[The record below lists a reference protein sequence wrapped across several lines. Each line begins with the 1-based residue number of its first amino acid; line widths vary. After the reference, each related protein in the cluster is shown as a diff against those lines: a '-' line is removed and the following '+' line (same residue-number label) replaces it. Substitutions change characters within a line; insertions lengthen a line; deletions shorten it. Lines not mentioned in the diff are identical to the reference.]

1 MFAWTKRYRGILIV
15 SGLILFLMGCPSV
28 PLAPQ
33 DIDVAA
39 KRFEPQEGKVNIYV
53 TRTSIVGSAFLFSLV
68 LDGKPRGSIAYDT
81 YFLFKLDP
89 GTHTVV
95 VRRSSGW
102 SSASDTITFN
112 TEAGHNYFLAVG
124 GTLSFFG
131 ANPWIERLDDEEG
144 REAVLETSLAKQR
157 ELAPNV
163 EESQGR

>member
-1 MFAWTKRYRGILIV
+1 MFSRVKRFRGILIV

-39 KRFEPQEGKVNIYV
+39 KHFEPQEGKVNIYV
-53 TRTSIVGSAFLFSLV
+53 TRTSIVGSGALYSLG

-81 YFLFKLDP
+81 YFLFELDP

-95 VRRSSGW
+95 VRW
-102 SSASDTITFN
+102 SRYSDAVTLH

-124 GTLSFFG
+124 GTFSMRGTFFG
-131 ANPWIERLDDEEG
+131 ETGDRPWIEPLDDEEG
-144 REAVLETSLAKQR
+144 REAVLETSLAQH
-157 ELAPNV
+157 N
-163 EESQGR
+163 